1 MTSPTSWGAG
11 RPESAIVPQSVY
23 LTVGSMRENIAF
35 GVEPD
40 AVDTD
45 RLARVVAHAQ
55 LDEVLAHLQQGID
68 AKIGEAGDRLSGG
81 QRQRIGVARALYA
94 DPYLPDPRRGH
105 LGPGQRDRAPRR
117 PRWCRACRG
126 RSRP

>member
-1 MTSPTSWGAG
+1 
-11 RPESAIVPQSVY
+11 VY

-35 GVEPD
+35 GVEPE
-40 AVDTD
+40 AVDNE

-55 LDEVLAHLQQGID
+55 LDEVLAQLQQGID

-94 DPYLPDPRRGH
+94 DPT
-105 LGPGQRDRAPRR
+105 
-117 PRWCRACRG
+117 
-126 RSRP
+126 S